1 MVPLENSTE
10 IHGISWTGE
19 RYVPELKGSIQLEH
33 LHRYALACEYV
44 QDKVVLD
51 IACGEGYGSAMLAES
66 AKRVWGVD
74 IAEDIITYAKTKYKK
89 VNLQFK
95 IGSCAEIPLKD
106 SSVDMVVSF
115 ETIEHHSQHEAMM
128 SEVKR
133 VLKPGGAIIISSP
146 DKHTYSDLR
155 SYDNQYHVKEL
166 YYDEFK
172 NLLKVNF
179 NNVVI
184 YGQRIVYG
192 SGIFPEDSKGR
203 MFTYDLKE
211 MGLDAVQQARFKGIA
226 RPLYFIAL
234 ASDSELPIAIGSVLE
249 QPIHKSDTFLQYSA
263 ELTSQAQ
270 QLRQIITHQDQT
282 IAEKDQAIAHYR
294 EELYSV
300 YTSRSWRYTTPLRK
314 IGTLIRRVL
323 RLPHKPRIRA
333 VINRAYFMLPAFI
346 RKSRLTENLKNRFK
360 SKEMI

>member
-1 MVPLENSTE
+1 MQNHNEKNVLL
-10 IHGISWTGE
+10 WTGE
-19 RYVPELKGSIQLEH
+19 RYVPEFKGNIQLEH
-33 LHRYALACEYV
+33 LHRYILACEFV
-44 QDKVVLD
+44 KDKVVLD
-51 IACGEGYGSAMLAES
+51 IACGEGYGSAMLLS
-66 AKRVWGVD
+66 LAKQVVGVD
-74 IAEDIITYAKTKYKK
+74 ISEETINHARNKYQKNNIKFK
-89 VNLQFK
+89 V
-95 IGSCAEIPLKD
+95 GSCAEIPLKD

-133 VLKPGGAIIISSP
+133 VLKPSGAIIISSP

-172 NLLKVNF
+172 NLLKANF

-203 MFTYDLKE
+203 MFTYNLKE

-234 ASDSELPIAIGSVLE
+234 ASDSELPSAIGSMLE
-249 QPIHKSDTFLQYSA
+249 QP
-263 ELTSQAQ
+263 LTESEPFVN
-270 QLRQIITHQDQT
+270 LSKT
-282 IAEKDQAIAHYR
+282 IAKKDQATAHYR

-314 IGTLIRRVL
+314 IGTLIRRIL

-333 VINRAYFMLPAFI
+333 VIKQAYFMLPAFI
-346 RKSRLTENLKNRFK
+346 RKSRLIKNLKNRFK